1 MKKRDDVLVGL
12 VIAVAIIVAIIGS
25 LWLARGGLSKG
36 YPLYAKFPWS
46 AGLKQGQ
53 PVLLGGVNIGYVD
66 EVDLRPNGTV
76 LTTFRVGKEY
86 HVPQGTTATV
96 VANGIFG
103 DMAIAL
109 TPKGPNPVSIPPG
122 DTVPVGPSGPGIAQL
137 TAKAD
142 SVATS
147 VNAITTALQKELVTS
162 GGAADLR
169 KSIATSNVLLLNMNR
184 LVSQFAGIAAEQ
196 NRQLTL
202 TQISLRRA
210 TSGVD
215 SAKVDS
221 TVKNFREAS
230 ANMALLSADL
240 RQTSLKLDSIIAKVS
255 DGTGTVGKALN
266 DPGAY
271 NDIRAS
277 IQHMDSLMVD
287 LKKNPKR
294 YINLKIF

>member
-12 VIAVAIIVAIIGS
+12 VIAVALVVVTLGA

-53 PVLLGGVNIGYVD
+53 PVLLGGVNVGYVD

-76 LTTFRVGKEY
+76 LTTFRVGKQY
-86 HVPQGTTATV
+86 HVPIGTTATV

-103 DMAIAL
+103 DMAVAL
-109 TPKGPNPVSIPPG
+109 TPKAPNPLSISPG

-137 TAKAD
+137 TSKAD
-142 SVATS
+142 SIATS
-147 VNAITTALQKELVTS
+147 VNAITTALNHELIAA
-162 GGAADLR
+162 GGVRDLR
-169 KSIATSNVLLLNMNR
+169 TTIAGMNR
-184 LVSQFAGIAAEQ
+184 LVAQFSVIAAEQ
-196 NRQLTL
+196 NRQLSATFA
-202 TQISLRRA
+202 SLRHA

-230 ANMALLSADL
+230 ANMASLSEDL
-240 RQTSLKLDSIIAKVS
+240 KKTSTKLDSIVAKVS

-271 NDIRAS
+271 NDVRS
-277 IQHMDSLMVD
+277 LIQHMDSLITDV
-287 LKKNPKR
+287 KKNPKR
-294 YINLKIF
+294 YINIRVF